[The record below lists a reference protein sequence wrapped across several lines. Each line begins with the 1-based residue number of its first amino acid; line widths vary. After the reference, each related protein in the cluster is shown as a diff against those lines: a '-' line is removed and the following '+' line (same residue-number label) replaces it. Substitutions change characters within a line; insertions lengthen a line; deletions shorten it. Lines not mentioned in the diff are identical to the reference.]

1 MHRLI
6 EKNGWLDI
14 SCATYITF
22 EKKYENF
29 NMVVNRHVSN
39 KTWILT
45 LEDNIDDA
53 DLNTMEPEEVIIDFD
68 VTYEFVEQFDL
79 LLSNF
84 KNFMRLKKLNRISDG
99 D

>member
-53 DLNTMEPEEVIIDFD
+53 DLNTMDPEEVIIDFD

-84 KNFMRLKKLNRISDG
+84 KNFMRLKKLNRM
-99 D
+99 